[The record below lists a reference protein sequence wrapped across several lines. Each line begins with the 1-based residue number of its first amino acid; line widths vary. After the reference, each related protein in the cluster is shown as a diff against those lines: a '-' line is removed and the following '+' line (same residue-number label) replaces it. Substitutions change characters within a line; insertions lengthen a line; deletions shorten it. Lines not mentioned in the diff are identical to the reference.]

1 MVCVCLA
8 TFYLDAYEKVALAQ
22 TNHSNLDFFL
32 KFSKLFYLFIIICSD
47 IDKI

>member
-1 MVCVCLA
+1 MICVCLA

-32 KFSKLFYLFIIICSD
+32 EIQQAFLFVYYYMQ
-47 IDKI
+47 